1 MMSWFISVFLQMCRV
16 PDHQPG
22 CPILLA
28 RNQVTRHPLKK
39 DCTCGRGDG
48 ERNDAPTWKWMDDIA
63 TWSAGDQHH
72 WYQCGY
78 LVCEANTF
86 SMWHLSST
94 GHFLSF
100 VDVMRHLRWTNDF
113 APHVGDM
120 LEWATCFQSV
130 QTVLR
135 ATVGLFYLQRVFGMM
150 FELSTDRVDDV
161 QWKGAQNGRISER
174 AGQSSSSSSCRSHA
188 TTFLVLLTVADVL
201 RMIIVQQLQVMSDDF
216 PKKCFPLLRNWTPG
230 LLHRSA
236 FLRHGK
242 LQD

>member
-1 MMSWFISVFLQMCRV
+1 MFFGRCVGVQTAQFSWS
-16 PDHQPG
+16 
-22 CPILLA
+22 
-28 RNQVTRHPLKK
+28 RNQVTRHPRKK

-78 LVCEANTF
+78 IVCEATTF

-130 QTVLR
+130 QTVVR
-135 ATVGLFYLQRVFGMM
+135 VTVGLWINFQRIFGMM
-150 FELSTDRVDDV
+150 FELSTDRVEDV
-161 QWKGAQNGRISER
+161 QWNGAQKNV
-174 AGQSSSSSSCRSHA
+174 ADQSSSSSSCRSHA
-188 TTFLVLLTVADVL
+188 TTFLFSHYCCRCPQDDHRPTASSH
-201 RMIIVQQLQVMSDDF
+201 VMSDDF
-216 PKKCFPLLRNWTPG
+216 PKKCFPRLRNWTPSPF
-230 LLHRSA
+230 SA

>member
-1 MMSWFISVFLQMCRV
+1 MIWSHDSSVFFADVSGSRPSTRV
-16 PDHQPG
+16 PNSLGQEPSDQAPPQEGLHQ
-22 CPILLA
+22 
-28 RNQVTRHPLKK
+28 R
-39 DCTCGRGDG
+39 GRGDG
-48 ERNDAPTWKWMDDIA
+48 ERNDAPIWKWMDDIA

-78 LVCEANTF
+78 IVCEATIF

-130 QTVLR
+130 QTVVR
-135 ATVGLFYLQRVFGMM
+135 VTVGLWINFQRIFGML
-150 FELSTDRVDDV
+150 FELSTDRVEDV
-161 QWKGAQNGRISER
+161 QWNGAQNGRISER

-188 TTFLVLLTVADVL
+188 TTFLFF
-201 RMIIVQQLQVMSDDF
+201 RCSCRCPQDD
-216 PKKCFPLLRNWTPG
+216 
-230 LLHRSA
+230 HRSS
-236 FLRHGK
+236 FKSCQVRWFS
-242 LQD
+242 